1 MWILDEALKLLLSES
16 DRKYEIIGKQ
26 ILIVRKEYFE
36 VFEIVW
42 DMEYKDALTIGMVYI
57 DGTKK
62 MDLDR
67 F

>member
-1 MWILDEALKLLLSES
+1 LSES

-42 DMEYKDALTIGMVYI
+42 DMEYKDALTVGMVYI

-62 MDLDR
+62 MDLDH

>member
-36 VFEIVW
+36 VFEIV
-42 DMEYKDALTIGMVYI
+42 
-57 DGTKK
+57 
-62 MDLDR
+62 
-67 F
+67 

>member
-42 DMEYKDALTIGMVYI
+42 DMEYKDALTVGIVYI
-57 DGTKK
+57 GGTKK